1 MGHALFA
8 RDLQKAQFLLRK
20 SFAKVA
26 NLPGYQG
33 RFTQKSQKIKGVRG
47 LNPAFLAEIRAIF

>member
-1 MGHALFA
+1 M
-8 RDLQKAQFLLRK
+8 QKAQFLLRK